1 MWKPANLEF
10 CQGKPGEHFL
20 SVLVV
25 ATGRGRKTQFPQ
37 FRFLGNKINRKL
49 VFLAAEEF
57 QLGKTLT
64 DQFGKG
70 VQSPMVGLRVSF

>member
-10 CQGKPGEHFL
+10 CQGKPGEYFF
-20 SVLVV
+20 SVLVI
-25 ATGRGRKTQFPQ
+25 ATGRGWKSQFPQ
-37 FRFLGNKINRKL
+37 FRFSGNKVNRKL

-64 DQFGKG
+64 NHLGKG
-70 VQSPMVGLRVSF
+70 VQSPMVGL